1 MSDRRTAVHDS
12 LREMADQNQLSPRN
26 VVDQAREETNVLH
39 PLFEWDDNIAAD
51 HHRLDQA
58 RRLISSFEVIVT
70 RGENRYRVQEFIED
84 IRKPEDKQG
93 YVRLES
99 IVDDRQ
105 AARDFIEREM
115 RLAQNYT
122 QKCVDFA
129 NVLGLRQRVE
139 TIVEHI
145 DGLRNDIQQQHQ
157 PAA

>member
-84 IRKPEDKQG
+84 IRKPEDKQAMSG
-93 YVRLES
+93 WSQLS
-99 IVDDRQ
+99 
-105 AARDFIEREM
+105 
-115 RLAQNYT
+115 
-122 QKCVDFA
+122 
-129 NVLGLRQRVE
+129 
-139 TIVEHI
+139 TIVKLLVTSSNARCVWRRTIPKSASTSPMCSACANEWKLSWNTLK
-145 DGLRNDIQQQHQ
+145 GCVTTS
-157 PAA
+157 